1 MVGKGRVGSILRGD
15 CGRLR
20 GNRRGAVT
28 AGQVGPLV
36 GMSKQFLVR
45 LCSSSL
51 VVALAA
57 AAGHAQQSLP
67 RPGDATGV
75 AAQPVWPTAQVL
87 TDTAADGTVWAATAD
102 WKAAFAPGGATF
114 TPFLGSQVPSQSA
127 TFRLVGARVGDI
139 DLPVNDAA
147 PVLAGQRVSYARG
160 ALAEFY
166 DLRAEGIEQQF
177 LCRELPKRGDLR
189 LSIAVAT
196 ELLAERVGDGFR
208 FAGPHGGIHYGQATA
223 IDAAGERLV
232 LATEW
237 HDGALQIVIPAD
249 FVAAATLPLLV
260 DPLIGTATSV
270 SPSTAALLS
279 TDIAYDHSLSQYYVT
294 YERAFSSTDH
304 DVHVG
309 CFDAAMQF
317 QSMLT
322 IDFTSEYWSKPRV
335 ATVEAQ
341 DVGCV
346 VAERSIGN
354 VRPFVVCLRRF
365 YGGVAPS
372 VDPNT
377 NVLAGP
383 GSVDYLE
390 PVVGGDD
397 GPAGTGE
404 FLVAWTGRDSVGGG
418 SVVRLMNTSG
428 LGYTYFATSVVVAGA
443 NTLRPAIGK
452 SCGRSGGGSASW
464 AVVFRAEQPG
474 AVLGSL
480 RAAVVEQAGPMLR
493 SFAGATS
500 FVLAT
505 QVLATGGDWCVSSP
519 TDLALGR
526 RFLCVERRYDLLNQ
540 RGSLVGHV
548 FDRDGNVL
556 PGNVPITTGNLNHL
570 EPAVDCDG
578 ARFAVVHATR
588 YGGTDTDVKC
598 LTLGQVG
605 NQLVQQDA
613 AVASSTLDTDEQP
626 AVCATRGGGHNRHG
640 VAWCREAVGGGFSVR
655 AQVYHGVGA
664 GGVTTR
670 ATGCGGMGISWFG
683 APELG
688 GLVQFATAN
697 FGSLQG
703 FVAGQPVSIPI
714 AACPGCDQGA
724 MGSVWLGSLLNVAIP
739 LDVGLVGVTLAAQAF
754 RFAANGKPCLG
765 QLEFSNTLDFTIR

>member
-1 MVGKGRVGSILRGD
+1 M
-15 CGRLR
+15 
-20 GNRRGAVT
+20 
-28 AGQVGPLV
+28 
-36 GMSKQFLVR
+36 
-45 LCSSSL
+45 
-51 VVALAA
+51 
-57 AAGHAQQSLP
+57 
-67 RPGDATGV
+67 
-75 AAQPVWPTAQVL
+75 
-87 TDTAADGTVWAATAD
+87 
-102 WKAAFAPGGATF
+102 
-114 TPFLGSQVPSQSA
+114 PSQSA
-127 TFRLVGARVGDI
+127 TFRLAGARVGNV
-139 DLPVNDAA
+139 DLAIGRAD
-147 PVLAGQRVSYARG
+147 PVLAGRRVSYARG

-166 DLRAEGIEQQF
+166 DLRPEGIEQQF
-177 LCRELPKRGDLR
+177 LCRELPNRGELR

-196 ELLAERVGDGFR
+196 ELLAERAGDGFE
-208 FAGPHGGIHYGQATA
+208 FAGPHGGIRYGQATA

-237 HDGALQIVIPAD
+237 HDGALQIVVPAD
-249 FVAAATLPLLV
+249 FVAAATLPLLI
-260 DPLIGTATSV
+260 DPLIGAATTL
-270 SPSTAALLS
+270 SPSTAELLS
-279 TDIAYDHSLSQYYVT
+279 TDIAYDHSLGQFYVI
-294 YERAFSSTDH
+294 YERAFSATDH
-304 DVHVG
+304 DVYVG

-317 QSMLT
+317 QALLQ
-322 IDFTSEYWSKPRV
+322 IDFTTEFWSKPRV

-346 VAERSIGN
+346 VAERSVGN
-354 VRPFVVCLRRF
+354 VRPFAVAYRRF
-365 YGGVAPS
+365 HGGAVPS
-372 VDPNT
+372 IEPN
-377 NVLAGP
+377 VGLLSGL
-383 GSVDYLE
+383 SVIDYLD
-390 PVVGGDD
+390 PVIGGDD
-397 GPAGTGE
+397 GATGTGE
-404 FLVAWTGRDSVGGG
+404 FLFAWTSRDSSGGA
-418 SVVRLMNTSG
+418 SVVRLLNSNG
-428 LGYTYFATSVVVAGA
+428 NGHTYFSGAVLVAGA
-443 NTLRPAIGK
+443 NTLRPAISK

-480 RAAVVEQAGPMLR
+480 RAAVVEQAGPNLR

-505 QVLATGGDWCVSSP
+505 QVLATGSDWCVSSP

-526 RFLCVERRYDLLNQ
+526 RYLCVERRYDLFNQ

-556 PGNVPITTGNLNHL
+556 PGNTPITTGNLNHL

-578 ARFAVVHATR
+578 VRFAVVHATR

-605 NQLVQQDA
+605 NQLVQQDVVA
-613 AVASSTLDTDEQP
+613 ASTSLDIDEQP
-626 AVCATRGGGHNRHG
+626 SVCAARGGEHNRHG
-640 VAWCREAVGGGFSVR
+640 VTWCREAVGGGFSVR

-697 FGSLQG
+697 FGGLQG

-739 LDVGLVGVTLAAQAF
+739 LDVGLVGITLAAQAF